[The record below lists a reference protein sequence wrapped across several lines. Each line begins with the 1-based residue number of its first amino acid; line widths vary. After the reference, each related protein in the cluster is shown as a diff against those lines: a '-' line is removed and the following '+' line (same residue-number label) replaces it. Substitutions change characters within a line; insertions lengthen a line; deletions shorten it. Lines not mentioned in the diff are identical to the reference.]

1 MAPRFLARLRKL
13 AEHPLVGEAA
23 GIGLIGAVEL
33 VADKATKASFPAGKL
48 VGATIAEFAEA
59 EGVIVRPMLGDRI
72 AVCPPL
78 VIGEAEIDELFDRL
92 GRGLDRGLD
101 WVWREGLM
109 AKQR

>member
-1 MAPRFLARLRKL
+1 MRKL

-33 VADKATKASFPAGKL
+33 VAHKASKASFPAAKL
-48 VGATIAEFAEA
+48 VGATIAGFAEA

-78 VIGEAEIDELFDRL
+78 VIGEADIDELFDRL

-109 AKQR
+109 AEQR